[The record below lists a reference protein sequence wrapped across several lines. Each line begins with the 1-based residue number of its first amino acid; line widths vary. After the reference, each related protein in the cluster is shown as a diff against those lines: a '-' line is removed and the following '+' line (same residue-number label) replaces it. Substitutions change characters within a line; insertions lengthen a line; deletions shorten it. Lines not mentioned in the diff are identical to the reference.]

1 MGGGAGRKIC
11 AATFAFKVM
20 DKSEMRLDPLRLS
33 WTIFSPARLSRPQ
46 FLSRKKSNEATSI
59 GGAGIGSAT
68 AFSPFTPGNEHL
80 APHELFSTKTNDDR
94 WQVRVV
100 PNRAPALRVEGDV
113 NCHPDGFYD
122 RMDGVGA
129 HEVIIE
135 TPGRQPFENLSLPE
149 ISEVV
154 SAWKFRMLDL
164 MRDQRMRA
172 FFIVKDVGE
181 AAGAHPS
188 SGAHAVSQLIGMAVV
203 PQTLLQKLD
212 VSRDF
217 FERKKRS
224 IFEDIWREEIR
235 TGTRLVYE
243 NNGFAAF
250 CPYASRT
257 PFELAIYPKRQCA
270 DFHGLSDQ
278 EIAQLAD
285 ALKTTL
291 RKLARALNFPPY
303 HLMLFTAPTRT
314 NRRDHWNTLD
324 ADFRWHI
331 EIMPRLFFTS
341 GFETGTGCFL
351 NTVLPETA
359 AEYLRKIEV

>member
-1 MGGGAGRKIC
+1 
-11 AATFAFKVM
+11 M
-20 DKSEMRLDPLRLS
+20 DKSEMRLDPLRQT
-33 WTIFSPARLSRPQ
+33 WTVFSRERLSRPP
-46 FLSRKKSNEATSI
+46 FLSRKKSHTGT
-59 GGAGIGSAT
+59 GGQP
-68 AFSPFTPGNEHL
+68 FSPFVAGSESL
-80 APHELFSTKTNDDR
+80 APHTLFSAPASDL

-100 PNRAPALRVEGDV
+100 PNRAPALRVEGDTFR
-113 NCHPDGFYD
+113 HADGFYD

-129 HEVIIE
+129 HEVIVE
-135 TPGRQPFENLSLPE
+135 TPGRAALEELPLPE
-149 ISEVV
+149 IAQVI

-164 MRDQRMRA
+164 MRDPRMRA

-181 AAGAHPS
+181 AAGAHV
-188 SGAHAVSQLIGMAVV
+188 AHSVSQLIGMAVV
-203 PQTLLQKLD
+203 PGPLLQKLE
-212 VSRDF
+212 VARDF
-217 FERKKRS
+217 YERKKRS

-235 TGTRLVYE
+235 AGTRLVYE

-291 RKLARALNFPPY
+291 GKLARALDRPPY

-314 NRRDHWNTLD
+314 QRRDHWNTLD
-324 ADFRWHI
+324 YDFRWHI
-331 EIMPRLFFTS
+331 EIMPRLFYTS

-359 AEYLRKIEV
+359 AEYLRRIEV

>member
-1 MGGGAGRKIC
+1 M
-11 AATFAFKVM
+11 T
-20 DKSEMRLDPLRLS
+20 KSEMRLDPLRQT
-33 WTIFSPARLSRPQ
+33 WTVFSHERMSRPP
-46 FLSRKKSNEATSI
+46 FLARKKSQQDAAH
-59 GGAGIGSAT
+59 GQP
-68 AFSPFTPGNEHL
+68 FSPFAAGQEAL
-80 APHELFSTKTNDDR
+80 APHTLFSAPANGP
-94 WQVRVV
+94 WQVRAV
-100 PNRAPALRVEGDV
+100 PNRAPALRVEGDTFR
-113 NCHPDGFYD
+113 HADGFYD

-135 TPGRQPFENLSLPE
+135 TPGRAALEELSLPE
-149 ISEVV
+149 IAQVI

-181 AAGAHPS
+181 QAGAHVP
-188 SGAHAVSQLIGMAVV
+188 HAVSQLIGMAVV
-203 PQTLLQKLD
+203 PGPLLQKLD
-212 VSRDF
+212 VAREF
-217 FERKKRS
+217 YERKKRS

-250 CPYASRT
+250 CPYAART

-285 ALKTTL
+285 ALRTTL
-291 RKLARALNFPPY
+291 GKLARSLDRPPY
-303 HLMLFTAPTRT
+303 HLMLYTAPTRT
-314 NRRDHWNTLD
+314 QRRDHWNTLD
-324 ADFRWHI
+324 FDFRWHI
-331 EIMPRLFFTS
+331 EIMPRLFYTS